1 VVPHGYAAK
10 SSVNPNVYIIAGPN
24 GVGKTT
30 FAREFL
36 PNYANCRI
44 FINADLI
51 AAGMSPFA
59 PERAAFRAGRL
70 MLQEIEI
77 QANQGV
83 DFGFETT
90 LSGKGHLQVV
100 RGLKRRGYEVHIFY
114 LWVPSAELTLARIKE
129 RVLRGGHDVPEAIV
143 RRRFRRSIGN
153 FLGPYGRLADRWVLF
168 DNSGVMPREVA
179 TSRHGQLSVMDK
191 RLYNQLVA
199 TNGEA

>member
-77 QANQGV
+77 QANLGV

-143 RRRFRRSIGN
+143 RRRFTRSIGN

-179 TSRHGQLSVMDK
+179 TSRHGKLSVMDK

>member
-77 QANQGV
+77 QANLGV

-143 RRRFRRSIGN
+143 RRRFTRSIGN

>member
-10 SSVNPNVYIIAGPN
+10 RSVNPNVYIIAGPN

-51 AAGMSPFA
+51 AAGMSPFD
-59 PERAAFRAGRL
+59 PGRAAFRAGRL
-70 MLQEIEI
+70 MLEEIEI
-77 QANQGV
+77 QANLGV

-100 RGLKRRGYEVHIFY
+100 RRLKRRGYEVHILY

-129 RVLRGGHDVPEAIV
+129 RVSRGGHNVPEAIV
-143 RRRFRRSIGN
+143 RRRFGRSLRN
-153 FLGPYGRLADRWVLF
+153 FWEQYRPLADEWILFDASAAALSTIARETEGRLQIIKPK
-168 DNSGVMPREVA
+168 S
-179 TSRHGQLSVMDK
+179 
-191 RLYNQLVA
+191 YNEIA
-199 TNGEA
+199 GSYAKP